1 MQWQIQTFCLRG
13 GGEGGSLRKTFFSA
27 LLASVWSKNAVGGGV
42 GQPPALDPPLT
53 CMQWEYAFRPAA
65 TLLYALWHYHYVGV
79 QFYPWFKLYFPLH
92 WIRVW

>member
-13 GGEGGSLRKTFFSA
+13 GGEGGQSKKNCFSA
-27 LLASVWSKNAVGGGV
+27 LSASVWSKNAVGGV
-42 GQPPALDPPLT
+42 GQAPAMDPPLT
-53 CMQWEYAFRPAA
+53 SMQWEYAFRPAA
-65 TLLYALWHYHYVGV
+65 TGMYALWHYHYVEV